1 MPSKSSAPRMS
12 SRNSPLAARA
22 DDRSGREQL
31 LDAAGLVMKEAESV
45 HVSLSAIARRAGLT
59 APLATYYFK
68 TKEGLLLALAHR
80 HTAEPLK
87 QLQQLVQMDLP
98 ADEMLRIHVS
108 GIIRNYARHPYLN
121 QLLNLLLRDEK
132 SAAAQEMK
140 EAFVVPLAA
149 AQRAIIER
157 GVAEG
162 RFRPVDPAFAYFIIV
177 GACRD
182 LFTNKITVKTV
193 LDGEPDDDAVTRYT
207 KAVVDLLFNG
217 LLATRARA
225 DRPSAQ
231 KALRTPTL

>member
-1 MPSKSSAPRMS
+1 MSSKASAPRMS
-12 SRNSPLAARA
+12 SRNSPAPARVE
-22 DDRSGREQL
+22 DRSGRDQL
-31 LDAAGLVMKEAESV
+31 LEAAGLVMKDAESV

-80 HTAEPLK
+80 DTERALK
-87 QLQQLVQMDLP
+87 QLQQLVQTDLP

-108 GIIRNYARHPYLN
+108 GIIRNYAKHPYLN
-121 QLLNLLLRDEK
+121 QLLSLLLRDER
-132 SAAAQEMK
+132 SAAAREMT
-140 EAFVVPLAA
+140 ESFVVPLAA
-149 AQRAIIER
+149 AQRVIIER

-162 RFRPVDPAFAYFIIV
+162 RFQPVDPALAYFIIV

-193 LDGEPDDDAVTRYT
+193 LGGEPDEDTINRYT
-207 KAVVDLLFNG
+207 KAVVELLFNG
-217 LLATRARA
+217 LLAPKAETRE
-225 DRPSAQ
+225 RPPQ

>member
-1 MPSKSSAPRMS
+1 MSSTGSAPRMS
-12 SRNSPLAARA
+12 SRKSAAVSRV
-22 DDRSGREQL
+22 DERSGRDQL
-31 LDAAGLVMKEAESV
+31 LEAASLVMKDAESV

-80 HTAEPLK
+80 DTERALK
-87 QLQQLVQMDLP
+87 QLQQLVEMDLP
-98 ADEMLRIHVS
+98 AEEMLRIHIS
-108 GIIRNYARHPYLN
+108 GIIRNYAKHPYLN
-121 QLLNLLLRDEK
+121 QLLSLLLRDEK

-162 RFRPVDPAFAYFIIV
+162 RFRPVDPAFVYFIVV

-193 LDGEPDDDAVTRYT
+193 LGGEPDEDTISRYT
-207 KAVVDLLFNG
+207 RAVVELLFNG
-217 LLATRARA
+217 LLAPKTEATRAG
-225 DRPSAQ
+225 PQ